1 LVSFGRFGDHYPG
14 VTTNNTKLRLL
25 VFDSHP
31 VQYRVPVWKILESKH
46 PGCLHVVYG
55 SDCSIRGTTD
65 KEFGKKVVWDEPMLS
80 DYNNTILNC
89 EKGEPLSSWGSLTGK
104 GVKEMIDKIKPDA
117 VLLTGLN
124 YRYDLTAYVEARRR
138 QIPVWLRCETQDY
151 ATYRSGTKALVRSMI
166 YRVAYMALSRIFYI
180 GELNKKHYLKH
191 GVPASKLR
199 PARYGTVDRFENMS
213 EAEKIQKRNQF
224 RLAAGVSDS
233 SFVIGFSGKFIEKK
247 NPKILYQ
254 MLEFLPEKL
263 RSRIHLYFMG
273 SGLLEKELNDLAT
286 EASKKFGTKSYFSGF
301 VNQTQLAGHYLAM
314 DIMVLP
320 SRRMGE
326 TWGLVTNEA
335 MQSGCGVI
343 VSDAVG
349 SSEDFKT
356 LERFRVFKE
365 PGASEL
371 ANCVVELAQFP
382 RDYNWA
388 HEKLEKYSLRA
399 TAESLANEL
408 KDLEVNSS
416 SR

>member
-1 LVSFGRFGDHYPG
+1 V
-14 VTTNNTKLRLL
+14 KLL

-31 VQYRVPVWKILESKH
+31 VQYRVPVWQLLEKHH

-65 KEFGKKVVWDEPMLS
+65 RDFGKEVIWDEPMLAG
-80 DYNNTILNC
+80 YENTILNC

-104 GVKEMIDKIKPDA
+104 GVKEMIDKIKPNA

-124 YRYDLTAYVEARRR
+124 YRYDMIAYVEARRR

-151 ATYRSGTKALVRSMI
+151 ATYRSGIKSFVRSII
-166 YRVAYMALSRIFYI
+166 YRAAYLALSRVFYI
-180 GELNKKHYLKH
+180 GELNKKHYLRH
-191 GVPASKLR
+191 GVADSKLR
-199 PARYGTVDRFENMS
+199 PARYGTVDRFAS
-213 EAEKIQKRNQF
+213 LSDAEKIQKRNQF
-224 RLAAGVSDS
+224 RLAAGASDA

-254 MLEFLPEKL
+254 MLAFLPENL
-263 RSRIHLYFMG
+263 RDRIHLYFMG
-273 SGLLEKELNDLAT
+273 SGLLEKELNVLAV
-286 EASKKFGTKSYFSGF
+286 EAANKFGVKSFFSGF

-326 TWGLVTNEA
+326 TWGLVANEA
-335 MQSGCGVI
+335 MQGGCGVI

-349 SSEDFKT
+349 SGEDFKT
-356 LERFRVFKE
+356 WERFRVFKE
-365 PGASEL
+365 PNASKL
-371 ANCVVELAQFP
+371 ANCVAQLAQFP
-382 RDYNWA
+382 RDFNWA

-399 TAESLANEL
+399 TAESLLNEL
-408 KDLEVNSS
+408 NNLKLNSM